1 MFETVLAAYG
11 ISVEFEQDYAS
22 PPPFRFQTGE
32 MNFQEAVRG
41 LETAANSL
49 VLPLTATSALVV
61 RDTPQRRNDSMPVVT
76 ISIPIPERMAVQE
89 AQEIMQAAQQILELK
104 HVALDAGKRLVTIRE
119 IPSKVQAAQALF
131 SDLSRLRAQVEVEVE
146 LVSVD
151 KNSSLALG
159 LSLPT
164 SSSIIDFGRVLGNAP
179 KVAANIATFG
189 GGASLIGLG
198 IGDAAALATL
208 TKSKQTQTLTSRV
221 ITVDG
226 QAGAVTIG
234 DRYPFITSGYYGG
247 TTSGGSVRP
256 PPTISFEDLGL
267 TLKVTPTVHEKGE
280 MSLEIEAAFKV
291 LAGQAVNEIPVVA
304 NRKYQGKVRLGD
316 GQWAVVAGLTKL
328 NESVTSGGMSIP
340 GLSSLF
346 RNRTVNRASGE
357 TLILIKPRLINLPP
371 WEVPT
376 HSIWYGSESRPLS
389 VF

>member
-1 MFETVLAAYG
+1 
-11 ISVEFEQDYAS
+11 
-22 PPPFRFQTGE
+22 
-32 MNFQEAVRG
+32 
-41 LETAANSL
+41 
-49 VLPLTATSALVV
+49 
-61 RDTPQRRNDSMPVVT
+61 
-76 ISIPIPERMAVQE
+76 
-89 AQEIMQAAQQILELK
+89 
-104 HVALDAGKRLVTIRE
+104 
-119 IPSKVQAAQALF
+119 
-131 SDLSRLRAQVEVEVE
+131 
-146 LVSVD
+146 
-151 KNSSLALG
+151 
-159 LSLPT
+159 
-164 SSSIIDFGRVLGNAP
+164 
-179 KVAANIATFG
+179 
-189 GGASLIGLG
+189 LG

-226 QAGAVTIG
+226 QAGAVNIG
-234 DRYPFITSGYYGG
+234 DRYPIITSGYYGG

-346 RNRTVNRASGE
+346 RNRTVNRSSGE